1 MGNLNS
7 KPFLNTD
14 SLEMSN
20 VEEHIFLAR
29 VAEQA
34 ERFEDMVDQLEKVM
48 QEKGADVSSDE
59 RNLLSVAFKNLISS
73 KRAACR
79 TIAAIEQNPKYSKF
93 SDALAQYK
101 ASIETKLQEDC
112 QRIVDMINKHVLGKP
127 CDGEPKAFFVKMVG
141 DYYRYIAENAKGAN
155 LEQVKQNALAA
166 YNQANE
172 ITLPPCNPIKL
183 GLALNFSV
191 FHYEVMKN
199 HKAACDL
206 ADKALQE
213 ALDKI
218 DELEEDDFRDAK
230 SIIELLKENLTLWK
244 EEDEEQNQIDDL

>member
-1 MGNLNS
+1 
-7 KPFLNTD
+7 
-14 SLEMSN
+14 MSST
-20 VEEHIFLAR
+20 EENIFLAR

-34 ERFEDMVDQLEKVM
+34 ERFEDMVDFLTKVLDA
-48 QEKGADVSSDE
+48 KGADVSSDE

-79 TIAAIEQNPKYSKF
+79 TIAAIEQNPKYSKHT
-93 SDALAQYK
+93 DALSSYK
-101 ASIETKLQEDC
+101 SKIEQQLTKDC
-112 QRIVDMINKHVLGKP
+112 TDIIKIINDKVLSKS
-127 CDGEPKAFFVKMVG
+127 CEGEPKAFFVKMVG
-141 DYYRYIAENAKGAN
+141 DYYRYIAENAKGS
-155 LEQVKQNALAA
+155 LMEEVKQNALKA
-166 YNQANE
+166 YQEANN

-199 HKAACDL
+199 HKAACEL
-206 ADKALQE
+206 ADSALQE

-244 EEDEEQNQIDDL
+244 EEEEGEENQIDDL